1 MRFKEFNKQFF
12 STLNNRIKIKFI
24 NNVVMININGNTI
37 AKITLNCNKTLQKYD
52 SYKVEIINKINGI
65 VDTMIFNFDEYF
77 KSNNPEQQFYIWEK
91 LDEIKW
97 NGNVNPTVKEI
108 KKFNNEIIE
117 FINMYSEGTNFIA
130 FVS

>member
-1 MRFKEFNKQFF
+1 MRFKEFNKKFF
-12 STLNNRIKIKFI
+12 STLNNRIEIKFI
-24 NNVVMININGNTI
+24 NNAVMININSNTI
-37 AKITLNCNKTLQKYD
+37 AKITLNCNKTSHKYD

-77 KSNNPEQQFYIWEK
+77 KCNDPEQQFYVWEK

-97 NGNVNPTVKEI
+97 NGNINPTVKEI

>member
-24 NNVVMININGNTI
+24 NNAAMININGNTI
-37 AKITLNCNKTLQKYD
+37 AKITLNCNKTPQKYD

-77 KSNNPEQQFYIWEK
+77 KSNNPEQQFYVWEK
-91 LDEIKW
+91 DEIKW

>member
-1 MRFKEFNKQFF
+1 MTHSIKDTVSAVKEKIVSGTALLFQTIQICRGVLRLPYKNGYL
-12 STLNNRIKIKFI
+12 ST
-24 NNVVMININGNTI
+24 VCCDI
-37 AKITLNCNKTLQKYD
+37 A
-52 SYKVEIINKINGI
+52 INKINGI

-77 KSNNPEQQFYIWEK
+77 KCNDPEQQFYVWEK

-97 NGNVNPTVKEI
+97 NGNINPTVKEI

>member
-1 MRFKEFNKQFF
+1 MRFKEFNKKFF
-12 STLNNRIKIKFI
+12 STLNNRVEIKFI
-24 NNVVMININGNTI
+24 NDAVMININGNTI
-37 AKITLNCNKTLQKYD
+37 AKITLNCNKTPQKYD

-65 VDTMIFNFDEYF
+65 VDTMIFNFNEYF
-77 KSNNPEQQFYIWEK
+77 KSNNSEQQFYVWEK
-91 LDEIKW
+91 DEIKW
-97 NGNVNPTVKEI
+97 NGNINPTIKEI

>member
-12 STLNNRIKIKFI
+12 STLNNKIKIKFI

-65 VDTMIFNFDEYF
+65 VDTMIFDFDEYF

-97 NGNVNPTVKEI
+97 NGNINPTVKEI

>member
-1 MRFKEFNKQFF
+1 MRFKEFNKKFF
-12 STLNNRIKIKFI
+12 STLNNRVEIKFI
-24 NNVVMININGNTI
+24 NDAVMININGNTI

-97 NGNVNPTVKEI
+97 NGNINPTVKEI

>member
-1 MRFKEFNKQFF
+1 MRFKEFNKKFF
-12 STLNNRIKIKFI
+12 STLNNRVEIKFI
-24 NNVVMININGNTI
+24 NNAVMININGNTI

-65 VDTMIFNFDEYF
+65 VDIMIFNFDEYF
-77 KSNNPEQQFYIWEK
+77 KSSNPEQQFYIWEK

-97 NGNVNPTVKEI
+97 NGNINPTVKEI

>member
-1 MRFKEFNKQFF
+1 MRFKEFNKKFF
-12 STLNNRIKIKFI
+12 STLNNRIEIKFI
-24 NNVVMININGNTI
+24 NNAVMININSNTI
-37 AKITLNCNKTLQKYD
+37 AKITLNCNKIPQKYD

-65 VDTMIFNFDEYF
+65 VDTMIFNFNEYF
-77 KSNNPEQQFYIWEK
+77 KSNNPEQQFYVLEK

-97 NGNVNPTVKEI
+97 NGNINPTVKEI

>member
-1 MRFKEFNKQFF
+1 MRFKEFNKKFF
-12 STLNNRIKIKFI
+12 STLNNRVEIKFI
-24 NNVVMININGNTI
+24 NNAVMININGNTI

-130 FVS
+130 FIS

>member
-12 STLNNRIKIKFI
+12 STLNNRVEIKFI
-24 NNVVMININGNTI
+24 NNAVMININGNTI
-37 AKITLNCNKTLQKYD
+37 AKITLNCNKTPQKYD

-77 KSNNPEQQFYIWEK
+77 KCNDPEQQFYVLEK

>member
-1 MRFKEFNKQFF
+1 MRFKEFNKKFF
-12 STLNNRIKIKFI
+12 STLNNRIEIKFI
-24 NNVVMININGNTI
+24 NNAVMININSNTI
-37 AKITLNCNKTLQKYD
+37 AKITLNCNKIPQKYD

-77 KSNNPEQQFYIWEK
+77 KYSDPEQQFYVWEK

-97 NGNVNPTVKEI
+97 NGNINPTVKEI

>member
-1 MRFKEFNKQFF
+1 
-12 STLNNRIKIKFI
+12 
-24 NNVVMININGNTI
+24 MININGNTI

-97 NGNVNPTVKEI
+97 NGNINPTVKEI